1 MNDLTALQF
10 AVLVFIVLY
19 WFSFIVF
26 EVFISKGVISQRMWE
41 KHVQNSA
48 ISL

>member
-1 MNDLTALQF
+1 MNELTVLQF
-10 AVLVFIVLY
+10 TVLVFIVLY

-26 EVFISKGVISQRMWE
+26 EVFISKGVILLQMWE